1 MAKNDEFIRRNLEI
15 SKKAHEL
22 PEKQDL
28 QLGIFRNDYMIDRY
42 KKFIYQ
48 IEINTIASSMG
59 TFSDGLKKFFKYF
72 SHKYPQYYKEYFNA
86 ENSEYQ
92 IPLEK
97 EDVIDKM
104 ASAMKSAVYNINQD
118 SFCREYIIVFIVQ
131 ENERNEF
138 DQRSIEKVL
147 WEKQL
152 EFNP

>member
-15 SKKAHEL
+15 SKKAHEF

-72 SHKYPQYYKEYFNA
+72 SHKYPQYYKEYFDA

-118 SFCREYIIVFIVQ
+118 YLCREYIIVFIVQ

-152 EFNP
+152 EFNH